1 MANEQ
6 NEIMENKKTNV
17 ANATIILMF
26 GAALAK
32 VLGFARELIVAYQF
46 GASNISDAFLLTN
59 SIPNLLFGSIA
70 TVVGISYIPVCQS
83 FRDKNE
89 IDGFTSNL
97 LNITLLI
104 VIIGCAIVVLF
115 PQFFLRI
122 IAGGLNPEAK
132 QYAVTMLRIVVFS
145 IIPIIVSNLFQAY
158 SQANGQFHTTAWF
171 GIITNVVII
180 GTTIIANDRSFYLLS
195 IGVVLAN
202 TIGMIMTI
210 AGMRSLKFKYEFV
223 VRFSDSNIKKIVLI
237 TIPLLIENLAYSMS
251 LLVDRSLASYLDSGT
266 ISGLSYAGTI
276 GNIAVT
282 MIAGSIITAAYPTM
296 SNLAQ
301 NDRGSLDE
309 HLLSYS
315 RGIVFLLC
323 PISFFMVFFARDIT
337 TIVFNHGAFKETSLV
352 VVWQSLV
359 CYAVG
364 VVPAGLQT
372 YFIRC
377 FYAFK
382 NTKTPVF
389 IQVLALFLNITLNL
403 LSVKYLKH
411 MGIALSTSV
420 SYLIALI
427 FLAILLKRK
436 HNVSC
441 VKMII
446 INAIKGLICA
456 LIAGAS
462 VFFIIN
468 YINISLVIAK
478 IALELCL
485 FSIVYLVLAFVLQ
498 KESFSAILSIVKKKL
513 F

>member
-1 MANEQ
+1 
-6 NEIMENKKTNV
+6 MEHKQASV
-17 ANATIILMF
+17 SHATVILLL
-26 GAALAK
+26 GSVIAK
-32 VLGFARELIVAYQF
+32 LLGFARELIVAYQF
-46 GASNISDAFLLTN
+46 GAGNISDAFLLTN
-59 SIPNLLFGSIA
+59 SIPSLLFGSIA
-70 TVVGISYIPVCQS
+70 TVVGISYIPFCQS
-83 FRDKNE
+83 LKDK
-89 IDGFTSNL
+89 DHVDKFTSNL
-97 LNITLLI
+97 LT
-104 VIIGCAIVVLF
+104 VILVFIFLGCVLVNLF
-115 PQFFLRI
+115 PSGVLSI
-122 IAGGLNPEAK
+122 LAGGLNPEAHH
-132 QYAVTMLRIVVFS
+132 YAVIMLRIVVFS
-145 IIPIIVSNLFQAY
+145 ILPIIVANLFQAY
-158 SQANGQFHTTAWF
+158 SQVNGQFYTTAWF
-171 GIITNVVII
+171 GIITNGII
-180 GTTIIANDRSFYLLS
+180 IVSTVIANERTFYILS
-195 IGVVLAN
+195 LGVVLAN
-202 TIGMIMTI
+202 FIGMIMAI
-210 AGMRSLKFKYEFV
+210 AGARHLQFKYS
-223 VRFSDSNIKKIVLI
+223 FSFNVFDQNLKIIILM
-237 TIPLLIENLAYSMS
+237 TIPLLLENLAYSMS

-276 GNIAVT
+276 GNIAST

-301 NDRGSLDE
+301 NDRDSLDE
-309 HLLSYS
+309 HLMKYS

-337 TIVFNHGAFKETSLV
+337 TFIFNHGAFKETSLV

-389 IQVLALFLNITLNL
+389 IQVLALSLNITLNL
-403 LSVKYLKH
+403 LSVKYLRH

-456 LIAGAS
+456 LIAGVS
-462 VFFIIN
+462 VFFMMK

-485 FSIVYLVLAFVLQ
+485 FSVVYLVLAYVLQ